1 MTLLLSALVSLL
13 LVGVFVQLAKRF
25 GLGKSVR
32 RDGPSSHLAKE
43 GTPTMGGVAF
53 LTAAV
58 AVWLLADLK
67 TTDGLSLVL
76 LTLAAGLLG
85 LYDDLLALR
94 RKRQTAAG
102 EDASPGLLARYR
114 LIGQGLVALLFSIY
128 AVQAG
133 RALFGPD
140 ILDVLGFTFII
151 MGSINAVNFSDGLD
165 GLAAG
170 MVAIMLLPFL
180 GVPFVSALVGS
191 LLGFLWYNGK
201 PARVFM
207 GGVGSEALGAA
218 LAGTAILAG
227 WGVVSSA
234 VGPRACFRSAVRYDS
249 SRLFSRHRRQT
260 FFQNEPA
267 PPPLRTQWLVGR
279 ASRHALLARHRGVRR
294 PRLGPK
300 GWNSMRALVY
310 GLGRSGLAVSRLL
323 ARQGHGFVAFDNRL
337 ADADRTEVERL
348 GGEVTQRP
356 LDENVDICI
365 AAPGVP
371 YDHADLVGLRTG
383 GLETVGEV
391 EWVYRTVDAPIV
403 GITGTAGKTSA
414 TRLLADVLQGAGVDA
429 VAGGNID
436 PALAEVAA
444 PGRTLVTELSSFQ
457 LERCPTLKPRVAV
470 VLNLGVDHLDRHGSV
485 AAYHEAKRAVTRN
498 QTAADLLVYNADDPV
513 LREWAAQ
520 SEARTSGFSLT
531 DTAAACLKKDAL
543 CLHGEK
549 LLETAELYLQGRHQW
564 GNALAVAL
572 AAIEL
577 GVNRHKIADGL
588 KNFQGVPGRY
598 ALAGTVGG
606 VGFVEDSI
614 ATRTLAVRAAL
625 EATPEPVVWI
635 VGGVDKGADLADLL
649 PLVRQKVKARRGH
662 RRSWAGVYR
671 GGCRS
676 DRRGRLPTG
685 RGRGGPGVRLPARG
699 SSFCAQTTGAQVL
712 CCWLP

>member
-1 MTLLLSALVSLL
+1 
-13 LVGVFVQLAKRF
+13 
-25 GLGKSVR
+25 
-32 RDGPSSHLAKE
+32 
-43 GTPTMGGVAF
+43 
-53 LTAAV
+53 
-58 AVWLLADLK
+58 
-67 TTDGLSLVL
+67 
-76 LTLAAGLLG
+76 
-85 LYDDLLALR
+85 
-94 RKRQTAAG
+94 
-102 EDASPGLLARYR
+102 
-114 LIGQGLVALLFSIY
+114 
-128 AVQAG
+128 
-133 RALFGPD
+133 
-140 ILDVLGFTFII
+140 
-151 MGSINAVNFSDGLD
+151 
-165 GLAAG
+165 
-170 MVAIMLLPFL
+170 
-180 GVPFVSALVGS
+180 
-191 LLGFLWYNGK
+191 
-201 PARVFM
+201 
-207 GGVGSEALGAA
+207 
-218 LAGTAILAG
+218 
-227 WGVVSSA
+227 
-234 VGPRACFRSAVRYDS
+234 
-249 SRLFSRHRRQT
+249 
-260 FFQNEPA
+260 
-267 PPPLRTQWLVGR
+267 
-279 ASRHALLARHRGVRR
+279 
-294 PRLGPK
+294 
-300 GWNSMRALVY
+300 MRALVY

-323 ARQGHGFVAFDNRL
+323 ARQSHGFVAFDNRL

-414 TRLLADVLQGAGVDA
+414 TRLLTDVLQGAGLDA

-470 VLNLGVDHLDRHGSV
+470 VLNLGVDHLDRHGSL
-485 AAYHEAKRAVTRN
+485 AAYHKAKRAVTRN
-498 QTAADLLVYNADDPV
+498 QTGADLLVYNADDPV
-513 LREWAAQ
+513 LRGWAAQ
-520 SEARTSGFSLT
+520 SEARAEGFSLT
-531 DTAAACLKKDAL
+531 DTAAACLEKDAL

-549 LLETAELYLQGRHQW
+549 LLETAELNLQGRHQW

-572 AAIEL
+572 AASEL

-649 PLVRQKVKARRGH
+649 PLVRQKVKLVVGIGEAGPVFTGAFVGVTAAAVCRQAEGEAALVCACRRGLEFLRSNH
-662 RRSWAGVYR
+662 GGKGTVLLAPLGASFDQFKDYRERAAVFRRVVASLKNEWHAAKLKRESEVAGSEMAESEVAESKNTELEDAWTYR
-671 GGCRS
+671 
-676 DRRGRLPTG
+676 
-685 RGRGGPGVRLPARG
+685 
-699 SSFCAQTTGAQVL
+699 
-712 CCWLP
+712 